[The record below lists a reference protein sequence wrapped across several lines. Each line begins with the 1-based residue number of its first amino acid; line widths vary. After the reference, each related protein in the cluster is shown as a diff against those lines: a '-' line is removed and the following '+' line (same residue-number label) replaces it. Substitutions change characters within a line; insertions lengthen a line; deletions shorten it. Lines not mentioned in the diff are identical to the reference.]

1 MHLDNTIKH
10 TILTILQRNTLRINL
25 DKKQKK
31 IAIKKANQLKIIKKT
46 QKLLK
51 NINIAIKLFFK
62 KI

>member
-31 IAIKKANQLKIIKKT
+31 NC
-46 QKLLK
+46 
-51 NINIAIKLFFK
+51 N
-62 KI
+62 